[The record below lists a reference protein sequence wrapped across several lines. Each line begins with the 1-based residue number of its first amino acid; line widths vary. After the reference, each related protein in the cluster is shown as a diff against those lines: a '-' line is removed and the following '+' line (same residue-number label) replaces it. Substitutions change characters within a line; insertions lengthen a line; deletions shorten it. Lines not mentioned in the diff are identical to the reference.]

1 MPNWSNPPSSSL
13 IKWDSVLSFGGGGL
27 PRAMDTY
34 VPSLRGKVIIE
45 EAGQCVQVEWPSET
59 TKALPGFLESV
70 ARTPSG
76 AV

>member
-1 MPNWSNPPSSSL
+1 
-13 IKWDSVLSFGGGGL
+13 
-27 PRAMDTY
+27 MDTY

-70 ARTPSG
+70 ARTPIG